1 MEEKTTNLKGEMNMF
16 VMVDQDECLG
26 CGSCEAVAPEVF
38 EMNGD
43 GKAEAPNEV
52 TDAQKDSVEE
62 AMSMCPVNCIHWEE
76 E

>member
-1 MEEKTTNLKGEMNMF
+1 MYVL
-16 VMVDQDECLG
+16 VDQDKCLG

-52 TDAQKDSVEE
+52 TDAQKDAVEE
-62 AMSMCPVNCIHWEE
+62 AMSMCPVSCISWDE
-76 E
+76 